1 MILRSADTP
10 VPLHSPCTTPP
21 QSNNRYSYPKLNDPN
36 GVLIDFGGPEKG
48 RFKLCLL
55 VRAAKLSLLLGL
67 LGQEHGLDVGQHT
80 TLSDCYSGQQF
91 VQLLVIPDGQLQMSG
106 DDTRLLVV
114 TGGVTCQFQNFS
126 CQVLHYGGQIHRCS
140 GSDTFGVVSFS
151 QQTVDTTDRELE
163 SGPGRPGLG
172 FASLRFSCF
181 AASAHDYYSART
193 QRFNLQQ
200 VYFNYSTMAPGGK
213 SAGKAMKKSSGKAQK
228 NIAKSDKK
236 RKPKRKESYA
246 IYIYKVL
253 KQVHPDTGVSSKAMS
268 IMNSFVNDLFERIA
282 AESSRLA
289 HYNKRSTITSRE
301 IQTAVRLLLPGE
313 LAKHA
318 VSEGTKAVTK
328 TDLPSV
334 RGSPAHGGTAVLVNR
349 RIVHHHTS
357 LRTDLQSTSVI
368 IKLQDTEILITAVY
382 KPLNQ
387 ILVPIDLDTLTQT
400 SDWSISAGDLNSK
413 HPLWHSRTTNTAGS
427 TLYNH
432 VQRSDYAVMA
442 PSTPTYHPY
451 NNSFRPDVLDIALIK
466 IPMSVEITNINDLSS
481 DHNPILLEVHSTPI
495 ASYPPSAKRFINW
508 RKYADLLAKQV
519 TDMNPCTTALY
530 DIDQA
535 IEKFS
540 TTIHAAIG
548 QNSSAM
554 KPRRATMVLPSFIID
569 EIKAKNRL
577 RREWQTSRD
586 PETKRRLN
594 AKQHFIRAVLST
606 HKKDKW
612 DKFLESLDTQDG
624 SIYKINKT
632 LLHKRPATHPLS
644 GPNGLVFSATD
655 KAELIAD
662 SLAQQF
668 TLNPGPELPEVT
680 NFIRRFTNAAPSS
693 TLHTSPNFVA
703 DILSKLPKNRAPGED
718 LITNTALR
726 LLPRN
731 MILAL
736 TKILNGCLRL
746 CYFPTAWKR
755 ATIISIPKPGKDP
768 LRPDSYRPIALLS
781 SISKIYE
788 KIILLRFQK
797 HISDQIRPEQSAF
810 RSEHSTAQQLVKL
823 VERISNNLNNR
834 IQTASVFLDVEK
846 AFDRVWHDGLLYK
859 MSTLKIP
866 QNLIKLTQSFL
877 SNRSFRVRIEDKLSS
892 LRDIQ
897 AGVPQGSCLAP
908 TLYLIFTNDIP
919 VNNKA
924 SVALFA
930 DDTMYL
936 TSNHNANIAIIQLQ
950 RQLQQTSVWFKK
962 WRLRINASKTIAI
975 LFSRKR
981 TNNLPQISINDT
993 LIPWSTHV
1001 MYHGVTFGRTLN
1013 FGMHIKNTVRK
1024 ATRTRGI
1031 LYPILNRNSPVPT
1044 RARINIFKLYINPIM
1059 TYAGA
1064 A

>member
-1 MILRSADTP
+1 
-10 VPLHSPCTTPP
+10 
-21 QSNNRYSYPKLNDPN
+21 
-36 GVLIDFGGPEKG
+36 
-48 RFKLCLL
+48 
-55 VRAAKLSLLLGL
+55 
-67 LGQEHGLDVGQHT
+67 
-80 TLSDCYSGQQF
+80 
-91 VQLLVIPDGQLQMSG
+91 
-106 DDTRLLVV
+106 
-114 TGGVTCQFQNFS
+114 
-126 CQVLHYGGQIHRCS
+126 
-140 GSDTFGVVSFS
+140 
-151 QQTVDTTDRELE
+151 
-163 SGPGRPGLG
+163 
-172 FASLRFSCF
+172 
-181 AASAHDYYSART
+181 
-193 QRFNLQQ
+193 
-200 VYFNYSTMAPGGK
+200 
-213 SAGKAMKKSSGKAQK
+213 
-228 NIAKSDKK
+228 
-236 RKPKRKESYA
+236 
-246 IYIYKVL
+246 
-253 KQVHPDTGVSSKAMS
+253 
-268 IMNSFVNDLFERIA
+268 
-282 AESSRLA
+282 
-289 HYNKRSTITSRE
+289 
-301 IQTAVRLLLPGE
+301 
-313 LAKHA
+313 
-318 VSEGTKAVTK
+318 
-328 TDLPSV
+328 
-334 RGSPAHGGTAVLVNR
+334 
-349 RIVHHHTS
+349 
-357 LRTDLQSTSVI
+357 
-368 IKLQDTEILITAVY
+368 
-382 KPLNQ
+382 
-387 ILVPIDLDTLTQT
+387 
-400 SDWSISAGDLNSK
+400 
-413 HPLWHSRTTNTAGS
+413 
-427 TLYNH
+427 
-432 VQRSDYAVMA
+432 
-442 PSTPTYHPY
+442 
-451 NNSFRPDVLDIALIK
+451 
-466 IPMSVEITNINDLSS
+466 
-481 DHNPILLEVHSTPI
+481 
-495 ASYPPSAKRFINW
+495 
-508 RKYADLLAKQV
+508 
-519 TDMNPCTTALY
+519 
-530 DIDQA
+530 
-535 IEKFS
+535 
-540 TTIHAAIG
+540 
-548 QNSSAM
+548 
-554 KPRRATMVLPSFIID
+554 MVLPSFIID

-624 SIYKINKT
+624 SIYKINQT

-693 TLHTSPNFVA
+693 TLHTSPGFVA

-788 KIILLRFQK
+788 KIILLRLQK

-1013 FGMHIKNTVRK
+1013 FAAVFLIGVFFDLGLTAAGFFALAGAFFGVVALGLVAAGFFAFLAAGSPAAGFLAVASFFFFGVPGALTFLTIDFFFL
-1024 ATRTRGI
+1024 ATTAFFFG
-1031 LYPILNRNSPVPT
+1031 LASATGNLKCPEAPVPLLAAKYFLMAGNEEPFFSLSSLIAEVT
-1044 RARINIFKLYINPIM
+1044 ITAVVGCNATVFLTLEADNFFLAGDFFAAGDAATGAGVVATVSVMLVMKSFKLPFQRLVREIAQDFKTDLRFQSSAVMALQEASEAYLVGLFEDTNLCAIHAKRVTIM
-1059 TYAGA
+1059 PKDIQLARRIRGERA
-1064 A
+1064 